1 MMIGILSCL
10 LCLIILTI
18 SMVMVVTDNTWHMV
32 MIKTDLWLQENRWD
46 IKEESNVNW
55 KFSQIQPVIIPYP
68 TLPKKVDHAVWRC
81 LDWVDRNHKK
91 VLGTLMVTAILHL
104 VFSVMLIFGTLLYR
118 RSLLIPWMI
127 FHMFSIILMVITFT
141 CWTFFTFFISLLLAI
156 VFPVVAGLLLGLWI
170 VMWREVYH
178 FFTSIMDSD
187 TKLLVNI
194 NMQMQYQPVE

>member
-1 MMIGILSCL
+1 MI
-10 LCLIILTI
+10 
-18 SMVMVVTDNTWHMV
+18 V
-32 MIKTDLWLQENRWD
+32 Q
-46 IKEESNVNW
+46 
-55 KFSQIQPVIIPYP
+55 
-68 TLPKKVDHAVWRC
+68 VDHAVWRFMDC
-81 LDWVDRNHKK
+81 LDRNHKK
-91 VLGTLMVTAILHL
+91 VLGTLMITAILHL
-104 VFSVMLIFGTLLYR
+104 LFSIMLIFGTLLYR

-141 CWTFFTFFISLLLAI
+141 CWTFFTFFINLLLAI

-194 NMQMQYQPVE
+194 NMQNQYKPVE